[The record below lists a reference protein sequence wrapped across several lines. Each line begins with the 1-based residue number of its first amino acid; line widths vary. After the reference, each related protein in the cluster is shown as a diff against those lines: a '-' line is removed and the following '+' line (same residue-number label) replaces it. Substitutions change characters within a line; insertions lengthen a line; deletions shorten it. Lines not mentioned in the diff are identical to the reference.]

1 MFYISDDLTINI
13 TRGDSAVL
21 SVSATIS
28 GTSYEFKPDDVIRL
42 KVFARKDCADVV
54 LQKDITVTEATS
66 AVEIALT
73 SEETTIGEVI
83 SKPTDYWYEVELNPE
98 TKPQTIIGYDDNGAK
113 VFKLFPE
120 GGVANE

>member
-28 GTSYEFKPDDVIRL
+28 DTSYEFKPDDVIRL